1 MKKIFSVIFLVL
13 FFVNANAQDQDSTH
27 KKVELP
33 KKEDKALKYNLN
45 DDGSH
50 WFQVTFLNQTWFRE
64 NQSNPGTTVLSDG
77 APWTF
82 DIGLRR
88 TRIQMFGQITD
99 RAFVY
104 FQAGQNNY
112 NFLYNG
118 QGAGNRIVSFYFHD
132 ALCEYRLSK
141 KRQLVVGG
149 GLTIAN
155 GLSRFS
161 NPSVGTI
168 MALDVP
174 VFAQATVNATDQ
186 FSRKLSV
193 YARGQIGKIDYRLVL
208 SDPFPGIQASAGT
221 NFTDLSKSNI
231 DVATFAGKGHNLQQ
245 QAYVMYQFWEH
256 EGHNTPYMT
265 GSYLGKK
272 KVFNIAAGII
282 YQKNAMWKKTG
293 AAVGD
298 TAYQN
303 MLLWCVESFMDTP
316 LNKEKGTALTAYLG
330 YFNTNY
336 GTNYV
341 RTQQQMNPAD
351 PAAKAPFSNSVSKGG
366 NGWPMFGT
374 GQVIYAQAGYL
385 MKKDLLGSQGT
396 LQPYA
401 TYQRNMF
408 TALADAANVYDVGI
422 NWLMNGHKS
431 KLSFD
436 YQNRPIYNSANNISV
451 GDPSGIKQGVSGRR
465 GCFVVQYQIYI

>member
-1 MKKIFSVIFLVL
+1 MKKYLSIIFVVIFCL
-13 FFVNANAQDQDSTH
+13 NAKAQTDTV
-27 KKVELP
+27 KKAEPP
-33 KKEDKALKYNLN
+33 KPAVKEDKPLKFNLN
-45 DDGSH
+45 EDGSH
-50 WFQVTFLNQTWFRE
+50 YFQATFLNQTWIRE
-64 NQSNPGTTVLSDG
+64 NQSNPGTTVLGDG
-77 APWTF
+77 APSTF

-88 TRIQMFGQITD
+88 TRIQMYGQITD
-99 RAFVY
+99 RAFLY
-104 FQAGQNNY
+104 FQFGQNNF
-112 NFLYNG
+112 NFNYTG
-118 QGAGNRIVSFYFHD
+118 QGSGNRIVAAYFHD
-132 ALCEYRLSK
+132 ALCEYRVSK
-141 KRQLVVGG
+141 KNQLKLGA

-168 MALDVP
+168 LAVDLP

-208 SDPFPGIQASAGT
+208 SDPFPATQASAGS
-221 NFTDLSKSNI
+221 NFTGLSAVN
-231 DVATFAGKGHNLQQ
+231 VASYAGKGHNLQQ

-256 EGHNTPYMT
+256 EGHTTPYMT

-282 YQKNAMWKKTG
+282 YQKAAMWKKTG

-298 TAYQN
+298 TTYQD

-316 LNKEKGTALTAYLG
+316 LNKEKGTALTAYAG

-351 PAAKAPFSNSVSKGG
+351 PGAKAPFSNSISKGG

-408 TALADAANVYDVGI
+408 DAMADAANVYDVGI
-422 NWLMNGHKS
+422 NWLMSGHKS

-436 YQNRPIYNSANNISV
+436 YQNRPIYNNIAV
-451 GDPSGIKQGVSGRR
+451 GDPTGAKPGVSGRR
-465 GCFVVQYQIYI
+465 GCFVLQYQIYI

>member
-1 MKKIFSVIFLVL
+1 MEKLISILFLILFLVQ
-13 FFVNANAQDQDSTH
+13 AKAQTDSTH
-27 KKVELP
+27 LSEAP
-33 KKEDKALKYNLN
+33 KPVSKEDKPLKYNLN
-45 DDGSH
+45 EDGSH
-50 WFQVTFLNQTWFRE
+50 YFQVTLLNQIWLRE
-64 NQSNPGTTVLSDG
+64 NHSNPGTTVQGEG
-77 APWTF
+77 APYTF

-88 TRIQMFGQITD
+88 TRIQIYGQITD
-99 RAFVY
+99 RSFVY
-104 FQAGQNNY
+104 FQFGQNNF
-112 NFLYNG
+112 NFNYNG
-118 QGAGNRIVSFYFHD
+118 QGSGNRIIAAYFHD
-132 ALCEYRLSK
+132 ALCEYRVSK
-141 KRQLVVGG
+141 SNQLKLGG

-168 MALDVP
+168 MALDLP
-174 VFAQATVNATDQ
+174 IFAQATVNATDQ

-208 SDPFPGIQASAGT
+208 SDPFPAIQSSAGS
-221 NFTDLSKSNI
+221 NFTTLPGGVLN
-231 DVATFAGKGHNLQQ
+231 VANYAGKGHHLQQ

-256 EGHNTPYMT
+256 EGHTTPYMT

-272 KVFNIAAGII
+272 KVFNIAGGII
-282 YQKNAMWKKTG
+282 YQKAAMWKRTG
-293 AAVGD
+293 TAVGD
-298 TAYQN
+298 TSYQD

-316 LNKEKGTALTAYLG
+316 LNKDKGTALTAYLG

-336 GTNYV
+336 GTNYI

-351 PAAKAPFSNSVSKGG
+351 ANAKAPFSNSVSKGG

-385 MKKDLLGSQGT
+385 FKRDLLGNHGT

-408 TALADAANVYDVGI
+408 KALADPANIYDVGV

-431 KLSFD
+431 KISLD
-436 YQNRPIYNSANNISV
+436 YQNRPIYNNIGV
-451 GDPSGIKQGVSGRR
+451 GDPTGLKPAVSGRR
-465 GCFVVQYQIYI
+465 GCLILQYQIYI

>member
-1 MKKIFSVIFLVL
+1 MKKCICLYSLIFFCTGVFAQTDTGSAHVIV
-13 FFVNANAQDQDSTH
+13 
-27 KKVELP
+27 
-33 KKEDKALKYNLN
+33 KKEDKALKFNLN

-50 WFQVTFLNQTWFRE
+50 FFQITFLNQTWLRE
-64 NQSNPGTTVLSDG
+64 NQSNPGTTVLGEG

-99 RAFVY
+99 RAFLY
-104 FQAGQNNY
+104 FQFGQNNF
-112 NFLYNG
+112 NALYTG
-118 QGAGNRIVSFYFHD
+118 QGSNNRIIAAYFHD
-132 ALCEYRLSK
+132 ALGEYRLSNK
-141 KRQLVVGG
+141 NQLKIGA

-168 MALDVP
+168 MALDLP

-208 SDPFPGIQASAGT
+208 SDPFSANQSSSGSSGLT
-221 NFTDLSKSNI
+221 SLAGNLNVANF
-231 DVATFAGKGHNLQQ
+231 AARGHKLQQ
-245 QAYVMYQFWEH
+245 QAYVMYQFLEH

-272 KVFNIAAGII
+272 KVFNIAAGVI

-293 AAVGD
+293 AAIGD
-298 TAYQN
+298 TAYQD
-303 MLLWCVESFMDTP
+303 MILWAVESFMDTP
-316 LNKEKGTALTAYLG
+316 LNKDKGTALTAYAG

-336 GTNYV
+336 GSNYI

-351 PAAKAPFSNSVSKGG
+351 ANAKAPFSNSVSKGG

-385 MKKDLLGSQGT
+385 MKRDLLGSQGT
-396 LQPYA
+396 LQPYVC
-401 TYQRNMF
+401 YQMNLF
-408 TALADAANVYDVGI
+408 KALADPVNIYDVGL

-431 KLSFD
+431 KLSID
-436 YQNRPIYNSANNISV
+436 YQSRNIFNNISV
-451 GDPSGIKQGVSGRR
+451 ADPTGARPETSGRR
-465 GCFVVQYQIYI
+465 GCVIMQYQIYI